1 LYAELVSLLR
11 IGRDNNTCFP
21 MLLKPSWSFFNK
33 KGNKGNKLCIQ
44 GKKAKAQSML
54 LKPSWSFFNKKGN
67 KRRIQKK
74 GQHLLLSLPMR
85 RRETGNTFRIQKK
98 GRDNNKYQIVDL
110 IEPSQQIFDLIP
122 FVILCA
128 DCIPSAHTA
137 VVIPSYAEKG

>member
-1 LYAELVSLLR
+1 
-11 IGRDNNTCFP
+11 
-21 MLLKPSWSFFNK
+21 
-33 KGNKGNKLCIQ
+33 
-44 GKKAKAQSML
+44 ML

-137 VVIPSYAEKG
+137 VVILSPHRKQAPHTKTNWRSLRIGKDKRGFFFFCLSLCPKGFFFCLKKIIQRKEKKN